1 MKKVAMVMLAVM
13 AAVMLGYL
21 CAQAEDSK
29 EVITLKRD
37 LAQERVL
44 RIQSQLSLMQQQFVD
59 GQKYLQEVTKEL
71 KELNDKL
78 KAMES
83 PKPEGK
89 GK

>member
-13 AAVMLGYL
+13 VAVMLGYL

>member
-1 MKKVAMVMLAVM
+1 MKKLIAIAVM
-13 AAVMLGYL
+13 IGLMMSVSTLVMGD
-21 CAQAEDSK
+21 DSK
-29 EVITLKRD
+29 EVLTLRRD

>member
-1 MKKVAMVMLAVM
+1 MKKLIAIAVM
-13 AAVMLGYL
+13 IGLMMSVSTLVMGD
-21 CAQAEDSK
+21 DSK
-29 EVITLKRD
+29 EVLTLRRD

-71 KELNDKL
+71 KELYDKL